1 MGIPDTRIILD
12 RKSDIYQDIE
22 SCKTS
27 YELRYVVAYEAA
39 IRNEEARK
47 LIEEYIKSRDKEKL
61 SILENDFGITECVV
75 FYYLIRNYN
84 RILRQKSPSSTAS
97 RKGAIGLGNIQ
108 PPQRQKTGQRH
119 KLFSIYKPD
128 GSNGIILNNTAI
140 VMNSDGIQ
148 RASLED
154 IEIFQSL
161 CLELDFKRPKLEP
174 NPSKNLPINPT
185 KKFYIELNFELP
197 ESELKE
203 YVEELSRLYST
214 GNIPGLS
221 ELLTD
226 DENAVASSGETRVN
240 QKRYADMFYLYDHY
254 KMSRELF
261 PSDEKTYEKIAL
273 DLAYSRGDDKE
284 LQTTTMRNYHKAMID
299 LIDKKGYFPIIT
311 GLRDPTE
318 NSDR

>member
-47 LIEEYIKSRDKEKL
+47 LIEEYLKSRDKEKL
-61 SILENDFGITECVV
+61 SILENDFGITEPVAD
-75 FYYLIRNYN
+75 YYFIYNYN
-84 RILRQKSPSSTAS
+84 RLLSQKSPSSTAS
-97 RKGAIGLGNIQ
+97 SEGAIGLRSIQ
-108 PPQRQKTGQRH
+108 PLQRQITRKPY
-119 KLFSIYKPD
+119 KLSPICKFKGTI
-128 GSNGIILNNTAI
+128 GIISNNRAI
-140 VMNSDGIQ
+140 VRSSGYIQ
-148 RASLED
+148 RASSEH
-154 IEIFQSL
+154 IKIFQQL
-161 CLELDFKRPKLEP
+161 ALELNFKRPKLKP
-174 NPSKNLPINPT
+174 NPSKNLPVDPI
-185 KKFYIELNFELP
+185 KRYYIELNFELP

-203 YVEELSRLYST
+203 YIEELIRLYNT
-214 GNIPGLS
+214 EKIPGLP
-221 ELLTD
+221 ELFTD
-226 DENAVASSGETRVN
+226 EESAVQSSGETKVN
-240 QKRYADMFYLYDHY
+240 QKRYADMFYVYDHY

-299 LIDKKGYFPIIT
+299 LIDKKGYFSIIT
-311 GLRDPTE
+311 GLRGPTE